1 MLSSESDPVA
11 VENHHRTAFVH
22 ALDGKPSGQ
31 FCHISCH
38 PSCPVAICIGARI
51 AMGGRNRLQVLQN
64 TQSHARGMPL
74 LRKAAT
80 LNHVIA

>member
-1 MLSSESDPVA
+1 M
-11 VENHHRTAFVH
+11 ENRPDSFVIVPAILH
-22 ALDGKPSGQ
+22 VPSQ
-31 FCHISCH
+31 FAS
-38 PSCPVAICIGARI
+38 VRI